1 MMNLASAAPNGRA
14 RVCPSG
20 RQKEEAILN
29 REDTLQFMEDNDV
42 KFIRFQFTD
51 IGGIMKNIA
60 INDSH
65 LEPAFDG
72 VLFDGFAV
80 DGFSRSEETEMLLK
94 PDLDTLNIIPWR
106 PQQGKVVRFICDVL
120 LQNGQPFE
128 GDPRYVLK
136 RTAAK
141 AAEKGYTFLVEPE
154 CEFFLFHTDDQ
165 GLPTIK
171 THDTAG
177 YFDLAPIDLGEN
189 ARREICLSLENMGFL
204 VEASHHEVAAGQH
217 EIDFRYDEV
226 LKTADNIET
235 FKMVVKIIAQ
245 KHGLHATFMPK
256 PLANDAGSGMHVNM
270 SLLQNG
276 KDIFAA
282 PQDDL
287 GLSQQGYWFIG
298 GVMKHIRGLTALFN
312 PLVNSYK
319 RLMPGNEAPA
329 YIFWARQNRGPLIRV
344 PSPKYGSARIE
355 LLSPDATCN
364 PYLSLAALLAAGL
377 EGIEQQIAPP
387 PECRDKVQLLSPE
400 EIAARGIGRLPASL
414 GEALDALEQDAL
426 LCDTLG
432 EHALRSYLR
441 TKRSEWEAYNRE
453 VHPWELRRYLSVD

>member
-1 MMNLASAAPNGRA
+1 MKG
-14 RVCPSG
+14 
-20 RQKEEAILN
+20 EANLN

-65 LEPAFDG
+65 LESAFDG

-80 DGFSRSEETEMLLK
+80 DGFSRSEESEMLLK
-94 PDLDTLNIIPWR
+94 PELDTLNIIPWR

-120 LQNGQPFE
+120 LQDGTPFE
-128 GDPRYVLK
+128 GDPRYILK
-136 RTAAK
+136 KMSAK
-141 AAEKGYTFLVEPE
+141 AAALGYTFLVEPE

-165 GLPTIK
+165 GLPTTK
-171 THDTAG
+171 THDTAS

-256 PLANDAGSGMHVNM
+256 PLGSEAGSGMHVNM
-270 SLLQNG
+270 SLLKDG
-276 KDIFAA
+276 KDVFAD
-282 PQDDL
+282 PEDEL
-287 GLSQQGYWFIG
+287 GLSQDGYWFIG
-298 GVMKHIRGLTALFN
+298 GVMKHIKGLTALFN

-319 RLMPGNEAPA
+319 RLTPGNEAPA
-329 YIFWARQNRGPLIRV
+329 YILWARKNRGPLIRV
-344 PSPKYGSARIE
+344 PSKKYGQTRIE
-355 LLSPDATCN
+355 LLSPDSTCN
-364 PYLSLAALLAAGL
+364 PYLSLAALLGAGL
-377 EGIEQQIAPP
+377 NGIQNHIAPP
-387 PECRDKVQLLSPE
+387 PELRRNLQEMTPE
-400 EIAARGIGRLPASL
+400 EIETLGIERLPASL
-414 GEALDALEQDAL
+414 GDALDELEKDSL
-426 LCDTLG
+426 LREVLG
-432 EHALRSYLR
+432 EHAFRSYLR
-441 TKRSEWEAYNRE
+441 TKHSEWDAYNRE
-453 VHPWELRRYLSVD
+453 VHQWEIDRYLSIY